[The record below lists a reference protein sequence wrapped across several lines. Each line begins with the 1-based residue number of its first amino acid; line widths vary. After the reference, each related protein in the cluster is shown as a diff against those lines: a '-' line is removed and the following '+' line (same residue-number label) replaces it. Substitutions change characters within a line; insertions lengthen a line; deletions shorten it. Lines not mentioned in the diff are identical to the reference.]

1 VEQGAGVALIPYAS
15 ALHIS
20 ANVTALPLGSDTFYR
35 EIGLVQR
42 DSRSL
47 QSASLQFAE
56 CVCAVTCS
64 QPGAVR
70 A

>member
-1 VEQGAGVALIPYAS
+1 VEQGAGVALIPHAS
-15 ALHIS
+15 ALNMP
-20 ANVTALPLGSDTFYR
+20 AGVTVLPLGGDTFCR

-47 QSASLQFAE
+47 QSASLQFAD
-56 CVCAVTCS
+56 CVQAVAAS
-64 QPGAVR
+64 EAGA